1 MLCRQGNSSLTGDC
15 CLQRSFVGGV
25 AWKHNKKLMLSSIE
39 YSWTYSCHNN
49 VIYLFKTLVSCK
61 LHIQYPAQNDIIE
74 RQLSVNLTLS
84 NCCMFC
90 RRNLWALYQGK
101 NTSLIISLTPFSWN
115 LSVSPLTTGELI
127 RYNLPKI
134 KTKNVPYRV
143 CIIKLRRLTKF
154 YYL

>member
-1 MLCRQGNSSLTGDC
+1 MPAGQQFPDWRLLPATLFRWGC
-15 CLQRSFVGGV
+15 CVKTQQKANAIFHLIR
-25 AWKHNKKLMLSSIE
+25 
-39 YSWTYSCHNN
+39 TYSCHNN
-49 VIYLFKTLVSCK
+49 VFYLFKTLVSCK
-61 LHIQYPAQNDIIE
+61 LHLQYPAQNNIIE

-101 NTSLIISLTPFSWN
+101 KTSLIISLTPFSWN

-134 KTKNVPYRV
+134 KAKNVPYRA
-143 CIIKLRRLTKF
+143 CIIKLRWLTKF